1 MIGAGAGAAAAGGA
15 AAAVAGRAA
24 GAFLSGTANS
34 TSARAIDTAPAT
46 SRVTHT
52 IDERIMTPSFEDVG
66 RLTELYC
73 FSRRKAW
80 HPADRGFTFLH
91 ILQGPPVA

>member
-24 GAFLSGTANS
+24 GAFLSGIEYS

-52 IDERIMTPSFEDVG
+52 IDERIMTPSFECVE
-66 RLTELYC
+66 RLTDC
-73 FSRRKAW
+73 TAFRAKRRGIPPIAVS
-80 HPADRGFTFLH
+80 HFFTFS
-91 ILQGPPVA
+91 GPPVA